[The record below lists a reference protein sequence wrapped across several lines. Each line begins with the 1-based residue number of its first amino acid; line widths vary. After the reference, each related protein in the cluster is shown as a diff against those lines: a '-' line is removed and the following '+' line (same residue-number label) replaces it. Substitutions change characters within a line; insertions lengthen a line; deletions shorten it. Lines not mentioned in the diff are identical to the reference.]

1 MARQNYQVLA
11 RKWRPQ
17 QFEDVVGQRAVVQTL
32 TNALDQGRMAHAYC
46 FSGIRGVGK
55 TTIARLLAR
64 GLNCRS
70 SDTPTSTPCGE
81 CESCVEIMGSRAL
94 DVFERDAASDRGI
107 NEMKELIEIA
117 RYAPARDRY
126 KVMILDEA
134 HMLTTEASNALLKV
148 LEEPPEYI
156 VFVLATTEPH
166 KILPTIL
173 SRCQHYQF
181 ARISQ
186 REIGAHLGRIAAA
199 EGIDISAD
207 GVSLVA
213 AAADGSLRDAQSL
226 LDKLIAFAGE
236 KIDEST
242 VVDLLG
248 LVDRML
254 LYRATDL
261 VAAGDVAG
269 ALGLL
274 NEMVEQGIDL
284 HQFTIDLLGHFR
296 NLLVVHSVADPGK
309 ILHLPAADIDRLR
322 EQADQFQVDDLDRA
336 FALLAGN
343 EYRIKMAEQPR
354 YHVEVVLARLA
365 RMPSLQPIQSLIE
378 ALGSPP
384 GNRGDGSSEA
394 GPSRQGSGGQGSGGR
409 GSTRGAA
416 SSAVRAQPA
425 KAPTPVTSPVPT
437 VAPVPTAM
445 AAAAPPPTPSPPAPP
460 ASAPAPSVAP
470 VPVPPA
476 AEEQPPPPPE
486 PDAPPVRQVD
496 SPPVARQPV
505 HTTAAIGDHAALLRA
520 IQQSLEASH
529 PLVAQVL
536 GRVSGVDL
544 DDNTLTL
551 RFPSSASI
559 FAQRVRDPQ
568 ILPALSAACSSAAGR
583 VVKARVELDEGDP
596 RGSVPASRGAGA
608 LAPGGPA
615 TTRQLEPTPANDT
628 VTATSDVQGASS
640 ALLKRAETEPLVQD
654 LLRELKGQVISV
666 EES

>member
-64 GLNCRS
+64 GLNCRF

-186 REIGAHLGRIAAA
+186 REIGAHLGRIAAT

-269 ALGLL
+269 ALGLV

-394 GPSRQGSGGQGSGGR
+394 GPSRQGSGGR
-409 GSTRGAA
+409 GSTRGAG

-425 KAPTPVTSPVPT
+425 KAPTPVSSPVPT

-460 ASAPAPSVAP
+460 ASAPAPSVTP

-496 SPPVARQPV
+496 SPPVAREPV
-505 HTTAAIGDHAALLRA
+505 HTTAAIGDHAALLTA

-596 RGSVPASRGAGA
+596 RGSVPASRDAGA

-615 TTRQLEPTPANDT
+615 STRQLEPTPANDT

-640 ALLKRAETEPLVQD
+640 AFLKRAETEPLVQD